1 MKKLIFLLIIFCLA
15 FIFLFKGENVF
26 FISLRPGQGWLYQL
40 NKKEVLSEDF
50 CRELKIENVSL
61 RKAQAENKVLREH
74 LNFLEENKLNFVLA
88 KIIGQKSEASF
99 NWFLINQGKDKNLK
113 KGLAVVDQQGVL
125 VGKIIKVEDFVS
137 YLMPVFDPRFSLA
150 VDIISLNQINNLDL
164 KDQNDS
170 QTIAGIL
177 EGEYGS
183 ILKIKYV
190 PLDREIKI
198 GDAVI
203 TSGLEENIRSG
214 ISIGQVAEINKEPN
228 ALFQD
233 IIVQP
238 LLDPGFKIVAVIL
251 TE

>member
-1 MKKLIFLLIIFCLA
+1 MKKSIFLLILFCLA

-26 FISLRPGQGWLYQL
+26 FISLRPGQSWLYQL
-40 NKKEVLSEDF
+40 NKSESLSADF
-50 CRELKIENVSL
+50 CRELKIENASL
-61 RKAQAENKVLREH
+61 KKIQAENKILREH
-74 LNFLEENKLNFVLA
+74 LNFLEEDKFDFVLA

-99 NWFLINQGKDKNLK
+99 NWFLLNQGKDKKIK
-113 KGLAVVDQQGVL
+113 KGLAALDQQGIL

-150 VDIISLNQINNLDL
+150 VDIISSNLVKENQE
-164 KDQNDS
+164 NDS
-170 QTIAGIL
+170 KIIAGIL

-190 PLDREIKI
+190 PLDREIKV

-203 TSGLEENIRSG
+203 TSGLEENIKRG
-214 ISIGQVAEINKEPN
+214 IIIGQVAEINKEPN

-233 IIVQP
+233 IVVQP
-238 LLDPGFKIVAVIL
+238 LLDPGFRIVSVIL
-251 TE
+251 AE